1 MVLDAVFLAEQKAR
15 LLEQKNRLESELGRF
30 AKPTEN
36 KGDFETQMED
46 LGRGEDESALEVED
60 YVDNLGVEATLEKE
74 LSDILLALGKLEDGT
89 YGICEESGEE
99 IDIERLKAYPAART
113 AVR

>member
-1 MVLDAVFLAEQKAR
+1 MALDSLFLDEQKAR
-15 LLEQKNRLESELGRF
+15 LLTQKTHLESELGRF
-30 AKPTEN
+30 AKPTGN

-60 YVDNLGVEATLEKE
+60 YVDNLGVESTLEKE
-74 LSDILLALGKLEDGT
+74 LVDTLDALGKIEKGT
-89 YGICEESGEE
+89 YGICEVTGQE

-113 AVR
+113 AI